1 MLNVRIRNSTFAAFR
16 ATTALENTS
25 RMKPLGTL
33 DELPRDYV
41 AALAGA
47 NLVPLWPSLRA
58 LLPPQAP
65 RTSTIAAHWRWSA
78 IRPLLLRAGEL
89 TPMDKAERRV
99 LVLANPGRGLDN
111 LQASATIYLG
121 MQLVLPGETAPSH
134 RHTPNAARVVV
145 EGEGA
150 VTLVDGE
157 PCPMAPGDLI
167 LTPTGHWHEHR
178 HHGRDPVMWLDVL
191 DLPLM
196 VYLDVSY
203 VVEGSAQ
210 PAHPAQFAYGAGG
223 LAPRVHGQRIDGA
236 YPLLRYEWQRT
247 REALQA
253 YATSCAPDIPV
264 ELAYVNPE
272 TGGDCL
278 NTLAFTALLLRP
290 GEEITLPRT
299 SAARVFH
306 VVEGAGDAQ
315 VGDAGFTVEHADTFC
330 APGLATVRLA
340 NRSSRAPAY
349 LVTADESPLQRKLGV
364 FEQR

>member
-1 MLNVRIRNSTFAAFR
+1 
-16 ATTALENTS
+16 
-25 RMKPLGTL
+25 MKALGTL

-41 AALAGA
+41 AALTRA
-47 NLVPLWPSLRA
+47 NLVPLWPNLRA

-65 RTSTIAAHWRWSA
+65 RTSTLPSHWSWTT

-89 TPMDKAERRV
+89 TPMEKAERRV

-121 MQLVLPGETAPSH
+121 VQLVLPGETAPSH
-134 RHTPNAARVVV
+134 RHTPNAARVVI

-157 PCPMAPGDLI
+157 ACAMEPGDLI
-167 LTPTGHWHEHR
+167 LTPTGQWHEHR
-178 HHGRDPVMWLDVL
+178 HEGRGPMIWLDVL

-203 VVEGSAQ
+203 VVEGTAQ
-210 PAHPAQFAYGAGG
+210 TARRPEYAYPAGG
-223 LAPRVHGQRIDGA
+223 LAPLAHGRRAQGA
-236 YPLLRYEWQRT
+236 YPLLRYEWRRT

-253 YATSCAPDIPV
+253 LAGRCAPGETV
-264 ELAYVNPE
+264 QLAYVNPE

-278 NTLAFTALLLRP
+278 NTLAFAALLVRP
-290 GEEITLPRT
+290 GEEIALPRI

-306 VVEGAGDAQ
+306 IVEGAGDAK
-315 VGDAGFTVEHADTFC
+315 VDDTAIAFEHADTFC
-330 APGLATVRLA
+330 APGLAAVRIA
-340 NRSSRAPAY
+340 NRSSRTPLH
-349 LVTADESPLQRKLGV
+349 LVMADESPLQRKLGV
-364 FEQR
+364 YEQR

>member
-1 MLNVRIRNSTFAAFR
+1 
-16 ATTALENTS
+16 
-25 RMKPLGTL
+25 MKPLGTL
-33 DELPRDYV
+33 DELPQDYL

-65 RTSTIAAHWRWSA
+65 RTTTLPAHWRWTA
-78 IRPLLLRAGEL
+78 IRPLLLRAGDL

-157 PCPMAPGDLI
+157 PCAMEPGDLI
-167 LTPTGHWHEHR
+167 LTPTGQWHEHR
-178 HHGRDPVMWLDVL
+178 HQGKVPVIWLDVL

-203 VVEGSAQ
+203 AVEGQAQ
-210 PAHPAQFAYGAGG
+210 SVLSPAFSYGAGG
-223 LAPRVHGQRIDGA
+223 LAPLAHGRRVEGA
-236 YPLLRYEWQRT
+236 YPLLRYEWRRT
-247 REALQA
+247 RDALQA
-253 YATSCAPDIPV
+253 YAAACAPGAPV
-264 ELAYVNPE
+264 QLAYVNPE

-278 NTLAFTALLLRP
+278 NTLAFAALLLRP
-290 GEEITLPRT
+290 GEEIALPRV

-315 VGDAGFTVEHADTFC
+315 IDDSAIAFDHADTFC
-330 APGLATVRLA
+330 APGLASVRLA
-340 NRSSRAPAY
+340 NRSSRAPVY
-349 LVTADESPLQRKLGV
+349 LVTADESPLQKKLGV
-364 FEQR
+364 YEQR

>member
-1 MLNVRIRNSTFAAFR
+1 
-16 ATTALENTS
+16 
-25 RMKPLGTL
+25 MKALGTL

-41 AALAGA
+41 AALSRA

-65 RTSTIAAHWRWSA
+65 RTATLPSHWRWTA

-89 TPMDKAERRV
+89 TPMEKAERRV

-134 RHTPNAARVVV
+134 RHTPNAARIVV

-150 VTLVDGE
+150 VTVIDGE
-157 PCPMAPGDLI
+157 ACAMEPGDLI
-167 LTPTGHWHEHR
+167 LTPTGQWHEHR
-178 HHGRDPVMWLDVL
+178 HAGRGPVIWLDVL

-196 VYLDVSY
+196 VSLDVSY
-203 VVEGSAQ
+203 AVEGTAQ
-210 PAHPAQFAYGAGG
+210 AAHPPEYVYAAGG
-223 LAPRVHGQRIDGA
+223 LAPLAHGRRAQGA
-236 YPLLRYEWQRT
+236 YPLLRYEWRRT
-247 REALQA
+247 REALLA
-253 YATSCAPDIPV
+253 FAGRCEPGVPV
-264 ELAYVNPE
+264 QLAYVNPE

-278 NTLAFTALLLRP
+278 NTLAFAALLLRP
-290 GEEITLPRT
+290 GDAITLPRV

-306 VVEGAGDAQ
+306 AVEGAGDAQ
-315 VGDAGFTVEHADTFC
+315 VNDTAIAFDHADTFC
-330 APGLATVRLA
+330 APGLAAVRLA

-349 LVTADESPLQRKLGV
+349 LVMADESPLQRKLGV
-364 FEQR
+364 YEQR